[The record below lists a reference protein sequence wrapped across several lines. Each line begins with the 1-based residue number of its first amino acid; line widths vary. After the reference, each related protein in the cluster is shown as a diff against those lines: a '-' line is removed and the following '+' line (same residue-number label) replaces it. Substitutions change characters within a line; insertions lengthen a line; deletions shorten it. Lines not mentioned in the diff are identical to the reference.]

1 MHVGSMPVNSTLML
15 PGIMLVISNGGLVGV
30 TVGEGVGDG
39 VGVLVGVGVAP
50 GRNGVI

>member
-1 MHVGSMPVNSTLML
+1 MNSTLML

-30 TVGEGVGDG
+30 TVGEGVG
-39 VGVLVGVGVAP
+39 VGVGVRVGDGVGP

>member
-1 MHVGSMPVNSTLML
+1 MNNTLML

-30 TVGEGVGDG
+30 TVGEGVG
-39 VGVLVGVGVAP
+39 VGVGVRVGDEVGP

>member
-1 MHVGSMPVNSTLML
+1 VNNTLML

-30 TVGEGVGDG
+30 TVGEGVG
-39 VGVLVGVGVAP
+39 VGVGVRVGDEVGP